1 MNVLISICYD
11 GPCVIDGWDLFVS
24 QRRTGQ
30 VPAPQKPGAL
40 PGLARRWARGT
51 NQTHLSAGL
60 GSR

>member
-11 GPCVIDGWDLFVS
+11 SPCVIDGWDLFVS

-40 PGLARRWARGT
+40 PGLARR
-51 NQTHLSAGL
+51 
-60 GSR
+60 